1 MSKDLLPMVADIVS
15 AQISQTSMTREELTE
30 AIRLVYTTL
39 SGLSAQGVPETGGV
53 AQPSAPDREPAVAI
67 EKSVFP
73 DYIICLEDGKKLKM
87 LKRHLM
93 AAYGL
98 SPEQYRARWNL
109 PATYPVT
116 APNYSERRSKLAAG
130 KWSWAQAGFHEAG
143 ARAGAAREGG
153 RQWKKG
159 SRPPEEGR
167 RLIARRCQRQ
177 QGSYLAGASCLRL
190 PGSPGSPLWRAW
202 QRLPPSD
209 GPRLLPRLG
218 VVRDAGEA
226 AA

>member
-39 SGLSAQGVPETGGV
+39 SGLSAQGTPETGGV

-73 DYIICLEDGKKLKM
+73 DYIVCLEDGRKLRT

-93 AAYGL
+93 TAYGM

-109 PATYPVT
+109 PSTYPVT
-116 APNYSERRSKLAAG
+116 APNYTEHRSKLALANG
-130 KWSWAQAGFHEAG
+130 L
-143 ARAGAAREGG
+143 G
-153 RQWKKG
+153 RK
-159 SRPPEEGR
+159 
-167 RLIARRCQRQ
+167 
-177 QGSYLAGASCLRL
+177 
-190 PGSPGSPLWRAW
+190 PGSLKPAPVLV
-202 QRLPPSD
+202 QRVKAGVS
-209 GPRLLPRLG
+209 GKRGRGRPRK
-218 VVRDAGEA
+218 DAA
-226 AA
+226 